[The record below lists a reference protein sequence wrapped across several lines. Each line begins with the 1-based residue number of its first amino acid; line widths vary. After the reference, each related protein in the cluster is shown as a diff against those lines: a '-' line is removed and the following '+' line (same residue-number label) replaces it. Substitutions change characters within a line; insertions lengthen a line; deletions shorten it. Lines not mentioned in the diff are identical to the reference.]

1 MIRLDDQDLKI
12 LLTLQREGRI
22 TKVKLAEAV
31 NLSPSPCWERLKR
44 LEDLGLISGYHAHIN
59 LEMLAKPTMVL
70 TEVTLRHHQHE
81 DFTTFEHAVQD
92 IPEIVECYALGGG
105 VDYMLKVLCR
115 DVDSYQRLIDS
126 LLIAGIGIDRYFTYI
141 VTKKVKT
148 TDFPPIETLLD
159 PPVRNR

>member
-44 LEDLGLISGYHAHIN
+44 LEDLGVISGYHAHIN
-59 LEMLAKPTMVL
+59 LEMLVKPTLVM

-81 DFTTFEHAVQD
+81 DFAIFEKAVQD
-92 IPEIVECYALGGG
+92 IPEIIECYALGGG

-115 DVDSYQRLIDS
+115 DVDAYQRLIDG
-126 LLIAGIGIDRYFTYI
+126 LLIDGIGIDRYFTYI

-148 TDFPPIETLLD
+148 TPVPPIEALLD
-159 PPVRNR
+159 PLIRK